1 MFADAMNPAAPLD
14 RLTVARA
21 WAWGWAISRG
31 TAAPVDHA
39 GVLRIAVGRP
49 DQTVRHVMPSLDA
62 PTLRRLIEGAEAGTW
77 LKICADRAQVA
88 PLLPAHWRLHEPEFL
103 MGTALGTASGTDTR
117 PAVAGYRH
125 ELDREGALWR
135 VQVLSESGEVAASGQ
150 AAVDGAFATFDQIVT
165 AESHRRRGLGRR
177 VMAALSGAALSRGA
191 THGVLVATEAG
202 AALYQTLGWAM
213 VSPVTAAQCL
223 PR

>member
-1 MFADAMNPAAPLD
+1 MNPAAPLD

-31 TAAPVDHA
+31 TGAPVDHA
-39 GVLRIAVGRP
+39 GVLRIEVGRP
-49 DQTVRHVMPSLDA
+49 DHLVRHVMPSLDA
-62 PTLRRLIEGAEAGTW
+62 STLHRLIECAEAGTW

-88 PLLPAHWRLHEPEFL
+88 PLLPPHWQLHEPEFL
-103 MGTALGTASGTDTR
+103 MGTALG
-117 PAVAGYRH
+117 AVRLPEIAGYRH

-135 VQVLSESGEVAASGQ
+135 VQVLSETGEVAASGQ

-177 VMAALSGAALSRGA
+177 VMAALTRAALMGGA

-202 AALYQTLGWAM
+202 AALYSSLGWAM
-213 VSPVTAAQCL
+213 VSPVTAAQM
-223 PR
+223 PAAGTD

>member
-14 RLTVARA
+14 RLTVACA

-39 GVLRIAVGRP
+39 GVLRIEVGRP
-49 DQTVRHVMPSLDA
+49 DHLVRHVMPSLDA
-62 PTLRRLIEGAEAGTW
+62 STLHRLIECAEAGTW
-77 LKICADRAQVA
+77 VKICADRAQVA

-103 MGTALGTASGTDTR
+103 MGKVLGTDTL
-117 PAVAGYRH
+117 PEIAGYRH

-135 VQVLSESGEVAASGQ
+135 VQVLSETGEVAASGQ

-177 VMAALSGAALSRGA
+177 VMAALSGAARSRGA

-213 VSPVTAAQCL
+213 VSPVTAAQM
-223 PR
+223 PASVAD

>member
-21 WAWGWAISRG
+21 WTWGWTISRG

-39 GVLRIAVGRP
+39 GVLRIAVDRP

-62 PTLRRLIEGAEAGTW
+62 PALRGLIEGAEVGTW
-77 LKICADRAQVA
+77 LKVCADRAQVA

-103 MGTALGTASGTDTR
+103 MATVLGTAML

-135 VQVLSESGEVAASGQ
+135 VQVLSETGEVAASGQ
-150 AAVDGAFATFDQIVT
+150 TAVDGAFATFDQIVT
-165 AESHRRRGLGRR
+165 AEAHRRRGLGRR
-177 VMAALSGAALSRGA
+177 VMAALTRAALMGGA

-202 AALYQTLGWAM
+202 AALYQALGWTM
-213 VSPVTAAQCL
+213 VSPVTAAQHA

>member
-62 PTLRRLIEGAEAGTW
+62 PALRRLIEGAEAGTW

-88 PLLPAHWRLHEPEFL
+88 PLLPVHWRLHEPEFL
-103 MGTALGTASGTDTR
+103 MGAPLSSGGLPAL
-117 PAVAGYRH
+117 AGYRH

-135 VQVLSESGEVAASGQ
+135 VQVLSETGEVAASGQ

-165 AESHRRRGLGRR
+165 AEAHRRRGLGSR
-177 VMAALSGAALSRGA
+177 VMAALTRAALMGGA
-191 THGVLVATEAG
+191 THGVLVATQAG
-202 AALYQTLGWAM
+202 AALYQALGWTM